1 MKTGELNEEDLA
13 TNPEKNN
20 QSGASSE
27 FKNPLKTVGFFGVY
41 RYAATFDRW
50 LLALGT
56 LCAMGTGVIQ
66 PLNVLI
72 FGSLTGDIIRY
83 SSIAKNPLISDAE
96 KEVAGVE
103 FIDNII
109 AFAIK
114 NCLLGV
120 AMFILSYSSTVLY
133 NYSAVRQVNK
143 IRQLY
148 FSSSLNQDVGWYD
161 LEQTGDFA
169 SRMSEDITKLEDG
182 MGDKV
187 SMFLTFQVTFV
198 ASVIL
203 ALVKGWELALIC
215 LTSLPITMISIGIV
229 AVLTGKL
236 AVKEMDAYGAAGAIA
251 EEVLT
256 AIRTVVAFGGQEK
269 EIARYSNRLT
279 FARNNN
285 IKRSLLSGI
294 GFGLLWFFIYAS
306 YALAFWYG
314 IKLIL
319 EEKSLSPQERVYDPG
334 NMVTVF
340 FAVMQGSV
348 NFGMS
353 SPYIEQFGISKG
365 AATKIFAVID
375 SAPVINAAKNVGLK
389 PKEVKGDISFRKVH
403 FEYPSR
409 KGVKVLKGIDI
420 EIKSGETVALVGSS
434 GCGKSTCIQ
443 LFQRLYDPTSGE
455 VFLDG
460 KKLGNL
466 DLTWLRS
473 QIGVVGQEP
482 VLFGT
487 TIAQNIRYGN
497 LSATD
502 QDIEDAAKRANAH
515 TFISSLPQR
524 YNTLVGERGTQLSGG
539 QKQRIAIARALVRNP
554 SILLLDEATSA
565 LDTNSE
571 AKVQAALDNA
581 SKECTTIIVAHRLST
596 IRNAD
601 RIVVL
606 SEGLVVEEG
615 THQELMAKEGAY
627 YHLVNTQYSAN
638 DFPQEYEDDD
648 DPITT
653 FDDRRAS
660 SMKGSILMEDM
671 IPVEESNTTS
681 LMAIL
686 KVNRP
691 EGWNIALGC
700 ITSLIMGA
708 TMPVFSILF
717 GDILGVLA
725 LPNDDDILMESNKY
739 VIMFVVTGTITG
751 IATMLQIYMFGVA
764 GEKLTMRLR
773 QMMFGAMLRQEM
785 GWFDDT
791 ENGVGTLCAKLSGEA
806 ANVQGATGQRIGT
819 IFQSVSTLGISVGV
833 SMYFEW
839 RLGLVALTFTPFILL
854 AIFFEGRFV
863 KTENENRHKTLERS
877 TMIAVEAVANL
888 RTVASLNAED
898 IFYNKYCNEL
908 MPQYRNALR
917 NTHVRAIV
925 LGLARSIM
933 FFAYSVCMY
942 YGGTLIVDEGM
953 PFENV
958 FKVSQALIMGT
969 VSIANALAFTPNFQ
983 RGITAAGK
991 IFNFVN
997 RVPKVIDAPNASAP
1011 DWNPGNI
1018 NYSRIA
1024 FSYPTRSAVRVLRG
1038 FDLSIVAGKTVAL
1051 VGPSGCGKSTVLQLL
1066 ERYYDPLHG
1075 NVSVDD
1081 DDIKE
1086 MKLSCLRSQLGVV
1099 SQEPN
1104 LFDKTIR
1111 ENIAYGDN
1119 SRVVPEAEIIEAAKN
1134 ANIHNF
1140 ITSLP
1145 LGYSTRLGE
1154 RGTQLSGGQKQRIA
1168 IARALVRKPKVL
1180 LLDEATSALDS
1191 ESEKVVQE
1199 ALDSARKG
1207 RTCIIIAHRLS
1218 TIQDADVICV
1228 IDQGRV
1234 CEMGTHA
1241 ELLQQKGIYYTLQR
1255 LQKGKGV

>member
-1 MKTGELNEEDLA
+1 MTKKVGLTDEDLIN
-13 TNPEKNN
+13 NPEK
-20 QSGASSE
+20 SDKSDSKS
-27 FKNPLKTVGFFGVY
+27 KNEKEETVGFLQVY
-41 RYAATFDRW
+41 RYATTLDKW

-56 LCAMGTGVIQ
+56 LCSIGSGIIQ

-72 FGSLTGDIIRY
+72 FGSLTGDIIEY
-83 SSIAKNPLISDAE
+83 AFIQQTPSISEPIKDLAGEKFMDSIIS
-96 KEVAGVE
+96 
-103 FIDNII
+103 
-109 AFAIK
+109 FAIK
-114 NCLLGV
+114 NCLLGIG
-120 AMFILSYSSTVLY
+120 MLILTYLSTVLY
-133 NYSAVRQVNK
+133 NYSAIRQVHN

-161 LEQTGDFA
+161 LQQTGDFA

-182 MGDKV
+182 MGEKV
-187 SMFLTFQVTFV
+187 SMFINFQVAFV
-198 ASVIL
+198 ASLTL

-229 AVLTGKL
+229 AILTGKL
-236 AVKEMDAYGAAGAIA
+236 AVKEMDAYGGAGAIA
-251 EEVLT
+251 EEVLS
-256 AIRTVVAFGGQEK
+256 AIRTIVAFGGQEK
-269 EIARYSNRLT
+269 EIERYSNKLT

-285 IKRSLLSGI
+285 IKRSLLTGI

-319 EEKSLSPQERVYDPG
+319 EERGLPIEEQVYHPG

-340 FAVMQGSV
+340 FGVMQGSM

-375 SAPVINAAKNVGLK
+375 NIPIINASKSTGLKPNAAK
-389 PKEVKGDISFRKVH
+389 GDIKFRKVH

-409 KGVKVLKGIDI
+409 KDVKILQGIDI

-443 LFQRLYDPTSGE
+443 LLQRFYDPSSGE
-455 VFLDG
+455 IYLDG
-460 KKLGNL
+460 NKLDELN
-466 DLTWLRS
+466 LTWLRS

-482 VLFGT
+482 ILFGT
-487 TIAQNIRYGN
+487 TIAENIRYGN

-502 QDIEDAAKRANAH
+502 EEIEQAAKRSNAH
-515 TFISSLPQR
+515 SFISTLPMG
-524 YNTLVGERGTQLSGG
+524 YSTLVGERGTQLSGG

-565 LDTNSE
+565 LDNNSE

-596 IRNAD
+596 IRNAN

-606 SEGLVVEEG
+606 SKGAVVEQG
-615 THQELMAKEGAY
+615 THRELMSKQGAY
-627 YHLVNTQYSAN
+627 YNLVNTQSSAQDFQDDLN
-638 DFPQEYEDDD
+638 DEDH
-648 DPITT
+648 PIST
-653 FDDRRAS
+653 FDDKKLS
-660 SMKGSILMEDM
+660 SVHGSIHVTDLIE
-671 IPVEESNTTS
+671 IEESNTTS
-681 LMAIL
+681 LLAIL
-686 KVNRP
+686 RVNKP
-691 EGWNIALGC
+691 ETWNIALGC
-700 ITSLIMGA
+700 ITSIIMGA
-708 TMPVFSILF
+708 TMPAFAILF
-717 GDILGVLA
+717 GEILGVLS
-725 LPNDDDILMESNKY
+725 LPDEDDVIRESNKY
-739 VIMFVVTGTITG
+739 VILFVAAGVITG
-751 IATMLQIYMFGVA
+751 IATLLQIYMFGVA

-773 QMMFGAMLRQEM
+773 QLMFSAMLRQEI
-785 GWFDDT
+785 GWFDDR

-806 ANVQGATGQRIGT
+806 SNVQGATGQRIGT
-819 IFQSVSTLGISVGV
+819 IFQSISTLVLSVGIS
-833 SMYFEW
+833 MYYEW
-839 RLGLVALTFTPFILL
+839 RLGLVAMTFTPFILL
-854 AIFFEGRFV
+854 AIFFEGRLV
-863 KTENENRHKTLERS
+863 RSENQSRHKTLERS
-877 TMIAVEAVANL
+877 TKIAVEAVANI
-888 RTVASLNAED
+888 RTVASLNAENV
-898 IFYNKYCNEL
+898 FYNQYCNEL
-908 MPQYRNALR
+908 EPHHVVSRR

-925 LGLARSIM
+925 LGIARSIM

-942 YGGTLIVDEGM
+942 YGGKLIVDEGM
-953 PFENV
+953 SYEKV

-983 RGITAAGK
+983 KGITAAGK
-991 IFNFVN
+991 IFQLLN
-997 RVPKVIDAPNASAP
+997 RVPKVTDAPDATSP
-1011 DWNPGNI
+1011 QWKEGNI
-1018 NYSRIA
+1018 DYSRVG
-1024 FSYPTRSAVRVLRG
+1024 FSYPTRSSIRVLKG
-1038 FDLSIVAGKTVAL
+1038 LDLSIVAGKTVAL

-1066 ERYYDPLHG
+1066 ERYYDPNHG
-1075 NVSVDD
+1075 TVSVDGG
-1081 DDIKE
+1081 DITD
-1086 MKLSCLRSQLGVV
+1086 MKMSCLRSQLGVV

-1104 LFDKTIR
+1104 LFDKTIG

-1119 SRVVPEAEIIEAAKN
+1119 SRTVGQEEIIEAAKN

-1140 ITSLP
+1140 ISSLP
-1145 LGYSTRLGE
+1145 LGYETRLGE

-1191 ESEKVVQE
+1191 ESEKIVQD

-1234 CEMGTHA
+1234 CEMGTHS
-1241 ELLQQKGIYYTLQR
+1241 ELLQQRGIYYTLQR
-1255 LQKGKGV
+1255 LQQGKS

>member
-1 MKTGELNEEDLA
+1 M
-13 TNPEKNN
+13 EKLFNIW
-20 QSGASSE
+20 
-27 FKNPLKTVGFFGVY
+27 GF
-41 RYAATFDRW
+41 D
-50 LLALGT
+50 
-56 LCAMGTGVIQ
+56 
-66 PLNVLI
+66 NLI
-72 FGSLTGDIIRY
+72 PI
-83 SSIAKNPLISDAE
+83 
-96 KEVAGVE
+96 
-103 FIDNII
+103 
-109 AFAIK
+109 
-114 NCLLGV
+114 
-120 AMFILSYSSTVLY
+120 
-133 NYSAVRQVNK
+133 
-143 IRQLY
+143 
-148 FSSSLNQDVGWYD
+148 
-161 LEQTGDFA
+161 
-169 SRMSEDITKLEDG
+169 
-182 MGDKV
+182 
-187 SMFLTFQVTFV
+187 FQ
-198 ASVIL
+198 
-203 ALVKGWELALIC
+203 
-215 LTSLPITMISIGIV
+215 
-229 AVLTGKL
+229 GKL

-269 EIARYSNRLT
+269 EIARYSDRLT

-294 GFGLLWFFIYAS
+294 GFGLF

-319 EEKSLSPQERVYDPG
+319 EEKSLPPQERVYDPG

-375 SAPVINAAKNVGLK
+375 SAPVINAAKN
-389 PKEVKGDISFRKVH
+389 GDFSFRKVH

-434 GCGKSTCIQ
+434 GC
-443 LFQRLYDPTSGE
+443 
-455 VFLDG
+455 
-460 KKLGNL
+460 
-466 DLTWLRS
+466 
-473 QIGVVGQEP
+473 VGQEP

-487 TIAQNIRYGN
+487 TIAENIRYGN

-565 LDTNSE
+565 LDTNTE

-581 SKECTTIIVAHRLST
+581 SKECTTIIVAHRLM
-596 IRNAD
+596 
-601 RIVVL
+601 
-606 SEGLVVEEG
+606 G
-615 THQELMAKEGAY
+615 KEGAY
-627 YHLVNTQYSAN
+627 YNLVNTQSSAN
-638 DFPQEYEDDD
+638 DFPQECKHYSLSHSNRSRITDEDDD

-653 FDDRRAS
+653 FDDRKAS
-660 SMKGSILMEDM
+660 SMKGSIMMEDM

-725 LPNDDDILMESNKY
+725 LPNDDDILTESNKY

-751 IATMLQIYMFGVA
+751 IATILQIYMFGVA

-819 IFQSVSTLGISVGV
+819 IFQSVATLGISVGV

-953 PFENV
+953 AFEKV

-983 RGITAAGK
+983 RGITAAEK

-997 RVPKVIDAPNASAP
+997 RVPKVIDSPNASAP

-1018 NYSRIA
+1018 NYSRIG
-1024 FSYPTRSAVRVLRG
+1024 FSYPTRSTVRVLRG

-1104 LFDKTIR
+1104 LFDKTIG

-1228 IDQGRV
+1228 IDQGESAKWAHMQSYCNKGAYTIHCNGYKRERV
-1234 CEMGTHA
+1234 FR
-1241 ELLQQKGIYYTLQR
+1241 LLIII
-1255 LQKGKGV
+1255 